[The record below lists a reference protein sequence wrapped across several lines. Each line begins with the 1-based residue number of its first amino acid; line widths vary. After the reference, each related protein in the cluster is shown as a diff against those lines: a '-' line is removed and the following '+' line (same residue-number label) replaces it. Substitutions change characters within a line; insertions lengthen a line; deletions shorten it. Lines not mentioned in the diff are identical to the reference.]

1 MFDFFTLENYWIFPA
16 IIAAIYI
23 AITNFAQGNIGGKN
37 RMRELQLQMKGIQKR
52 MTEAAKNKRDSELDE
67 AISENWKLTMDI
79 MKIQMQMFVVL
90 IGALLLLS
98 YSFPL
103 AEPGTQ
109 DDIRLQLFDDGLA
122 AHCDATAGDSAF
134 SNCYQLPSNAKK
146 GAWMVDFY
154 LHSPSG
160 EQLARQGAPLYYE
173 GGTPEDIWLQA
184 ASQNS
189 WFDGL
194 TGKTAYRLNVST
206 GKQNYS
212 SGETVALSAF
222 SLPASPAE
230 AKLEAVLDSGTFF
243 HVDLPFSIP
252 LLNIR
257 RIIGSYGVF
266 IFSAFVLSI
275 VYSIAK
281 ALYAKIKGPA
291 KPAQ

>member
-1 MFDFFTLENYWIFPA
+1 L
-16 IIAAIYI
+16 
-23 AITNFAQGNIGGKN
+23 
-37 RMRELQLQMKGIQKR
+37 
-52 MTEAAKNKRDSELDE
+52 
-67 AISENWKLTMDI
+67 
-79 MKIQMQMFVVL
+79 QMQMFVVL

-98 YSFPL
+98 YAFPL
-103 AEPGTQ
+103 VEPGTK
-109 DDIRLQLFDDGLA
+109 DDVRLPLFDDGLA
-122 AHCDATAGDSAF
+122 AHCDAAAGDGAF
-134 SNCYQLPSNAKK
+134 SNCYALPSDAAK

-154 LHSPSG
+154 IHSSSG
-160 EQLARQGAPLYYE
+160 ESLARQGAPLYYE
-173 GGTPEDIWLQA
+173 GGKPEDIWLQTA
-184 ASQNS
+184 TQNGLL
-189 WFDGL
+189 DGFL
-194 TGKTAYRLNVST
+194 GKVAYHLNVST

-212 SGETVALSAF
+212 AGETVSLSA
-222 SLPASPAE
+222 SSVPALQPGS
-230 AKLEAVLDSGTFF
+230 KLEAVIDSGTFF